1 MPTQHT
7 FHSAITRHTS
17 STSTFAWAGTYI
29 CSHTRHNQACQMTN
43 GWQRSWGRMT
53 KKDGLLRDKCVT
65 WLAMLGCSVTHPSAG
80 IKTLLEVLSEGR
92 KYTNGT
98 KVQGITVKSVPCD
111 PEAHYI
117 QKSKRAAG
125 LMELF
130 HEEMAYC
137 VCNIFYFSSS
147 LQGWKKKKLP
157 SC

>member
-1 MPTQHT
+1 
-7 FHSAITRHTS
+7 
-17 STSTFAWAGTYI
+17 
-29 CSHTRHNQACQMTN
+29 
-43 GWQRSWGRMT
+43 MT
-53 KKDGLLRDKCVT
+53 KKDGLLRDKCLT
-65 WLAMLGCSVTHPSAG
+65 WPGMLGCSVTHPSAG

-98 KVQGITVKSVPCD
+98 KVQGITVKMVPCD

-117 QKSKRAAG
+117 QKSTSAAG

-137 VCNIFYFSSS
+137 VCKIFTSAGVSKVE
-147 LQGWKKKKLP
+147 KKKQLP